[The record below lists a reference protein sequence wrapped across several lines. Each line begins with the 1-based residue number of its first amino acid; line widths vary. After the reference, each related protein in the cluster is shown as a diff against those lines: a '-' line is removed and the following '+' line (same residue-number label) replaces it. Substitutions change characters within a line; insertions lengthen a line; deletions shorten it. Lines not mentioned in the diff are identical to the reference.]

1 MLRGDWGVSRGWG
14 SLTRA
19 QWSALVSKG
28 QAKGTGFSFPALS
41 AASSSGRGA
50 PAPKGTLQSCRRGGG
65 SSTNLFEVFLKKYR
79 LWQQPLP
86 TG

>member
-50 PAPKGTLQSCRRGGG
+50 PAPKGTLQAAGGAVG
-65 SSTNLFEVFLKKYR
+65 QAQTFLKFS
-79 LWQQPLP
+79 
-86 TG
+86 

>member
-41 AASSSGRGA
+41 AGFFLWKRRPSTQGHPTKLQAGRWVKHK
-50 PAPKGTLQSCRRGGG
+50 P
-65 SSTNLFEVFLKKYR
+65 F
-79 LWQQPLP
+79 
-86 TG
+86 